1 LYDKHSLCDLGLS
14 GIMAKKIT
22 MAELA
27 RLAEVDIS
35 TVSRALNDSPL
46 VKADTKNHVLKIA
59 AETGYVVN
67 ASARNLRRQSAQA
80 IGIVIPLAPGSGQT
94 ISDPFFL
101 EMVGAVSHAA
111 SARGYD
117 LIVSVPQSETE
128 IAERRLLTTGRAD
141 GLIVIGQ
148 AGRGERLNALNMSQS
163 NIIVW
168 GGRDVSH
175 TYTVVGSDNVEGGR
189 LATEHLLRHGRKHIL
204 FVGDID
210 LPEVALR
217 YEGYLKAHGDHD
229 VDVESSLVLKLN
241 FGGETAFERIKMF
254 VSEGHQFD
262 AIFAASDVL
271 AMSAIHAL
279 RSLGK
284 SVPRDVSIVGYDDVG
299 QAAMSTPP
307 LTTINQNISQG
318 GEMMVDMLL
327 RKIDGQQV
335 ESAYTP
341 TTIVVRQ
348 SCGGTL

>member
-1 LYDKHSLCDLGLS
+1 
-14 GIMAKKIT
+14 

-27 RLAEVDIS
+27 RLANVDIS

-46 VKADTKNHVLKIA
+46 VKEKTKTHVLKIA

-80 IGIVIPLAPGSGQT
+80 IGIVIPLAPESGQT

-111 SARGYD
+111 SQRGYD
-117 LIVSVPQSETE
+117 LIVSVPQSSAE
-128 IAERRLLTTGRAD
+128 IAERRLLMTGRAD

-168 GGRDVSH
+168 GGRDAQH
-175 TYTVVGSDNVEGGR
+175 NYCVVGSDNIQGGI
-189 LATEHLLRHGRKHIL
+189 LATEHLLGLDCRRIL
-204 FVGDID
+204 FLGDIT

-217 YEGYLKAHGDHD
+217 YEGYIKAHERRGIA
-229 VDVESSLVLKLN
+229 VDEGLILALN
-241 FGGETAFERIKMF
+241 FGGETAFAAVKDF
-254 VSEGHQFD
+254 ALKPSVKPSDNGLSFD
-262 AIFAASDVL
+262 AVFAASDVL
-271 AMSAIHAL
+271 AMAAIHAL
-279 RSLGK
+279 QAIGR
-284 SVPRDVSIVGYDDVG
+284 SVPSDVAIVGYDDVG

-307 LTTINQNISQG
+307 LTTINQNIAKG

-327 RKIDGQQV
+327 DKIANKPV

-341 TTIVVRQ
+341 TDLIIRQ
-348 SCGGTL
+348 SCGGKP